1 MFKYNQNTLQRIEQL
16 LVDQEFTIRYE
27 KGSFKSGFCLVES
40 KKIVVINK
48 YFDLHTR
55 INCLLDIVSQIE
67 INPMLFS
74 NSSKRYIKKFTG
86 NLESKTLKIA
96 QTSISF

>member
-1 MFKYNQNTLQRIEQL
+1 MFKYNRNTLQRIEQL
-16 LVDQEFTIRYE
+16 LVDQKFTIRYE

-48 YFDLHTR
+48 YFDLHSR
-55 INCLLDIVSQIE
+55 INCLLEIVSQIE

-74 NSSKRYIKKFTG
+74 NSSKRYFKKFAG
-86 NLESKTLKIA
+86 NFESQTSNIA
-96 QTSISF
+96 QISISF